1 MTIKTGNFAIH
12 LTSDGHLLEVSE
24 GIPVRVALNLAGDL
38 GEAVQL
44 LTDRIYDAIN
54 VDNDIAYACEMRA
67 IGLLSEI
74 ASALTRSA
82 AGGLSREGE
91 A

>member
-1 MTIKTGNFAIH
+1 MTIKTGNFSIH
-12 LTSDGHLLEVSE
+12 LTGDGHLLEVTE
-24 GIPVRVALNLAGDL
+24 GVSARLALSLAGDL

-44 LTDRIYDAIN
+44 LTDRLYDAIN
-54 VDNDIAYACEMRA
+54 EDQDIVYACKMRA

-74 ASALTRSA
+74 ASALTRSV